1 MGKAKVIIGLA
12 LLSFACVAGWRVV
25 SCELANASFQ
35 EDLQDLSAQGGA
47 RIGLLSASSEEDLR
61 NTVIRKA
68 GTHDIV
74 LQPGQITVE
83 KKGTPEYPFVY
94 IAVDYKAR
102 VNLPG
107 FSFELHFTPA
117 SKQM

>member
-12 LLSFACVAGWRVV
+12 LVSLGLMAGWQVV
-25 SCELANASFQ
+25 SCEIANLAFQ

-74 LQPGQITVE
+74 LQPGQITVD
-83 KKGTPEYPFVY
+83 KRGTPEYPFVY
-94 IAVDYKAR
+94 IAVDYKAL
-102 VNLPG
+102 VKLPG
-107 FSFELHFTPA
+107 YSFELHFTPA
-117 SKQM
+117 SKKM